1 MSNSFS
7 LYELSR
13 SYREAFNNL
22 EVDEATGEIT
32 NFADIDFIE
41 SSFEDKA
48 INCALYIKG
57 LDAEIEAYK
66 TEEER
71 LKNWRKAAEKKRESF
86 MEYIES
92 CMDEVGKVKIQDA
105 RARLSFRKSEQLV
118 VDDPDMLPRKF
129 IVVKTEEKPD
139 KTAIKA
145 AIKAGIEISGAH
157 IETCR
162 NLQIK

>member
-7 LYELSR
+7 LYELSQE
-13 SYREAFNNL
+13 YRDAFENL

-32 NFADIDFIE
+32 NFSDIDFIE

-66 TEEER
+66 NEEER
-71 LKNWRKAAEKKRESF
+71 LKNWRKSAETKRAGF
-86 MEYIES
+86 MQYIES
-92 CMDEVGKVKIQDA
+92 CMDEVGKTKIQDA
-105 RARLSFRKSEQLV
+105 RARLSFRKSEQV
-118 VDDPDMLPRKF
+118 IVDDPDMLPRKF

-145 AIKAGIEISGAH
+145 AIKAGTDISGAH
-157 IETCR
+157 IESRR

>member
-7 LYELSR
+7 LYQLSR
-13 SYREAFNNL
+13 AYQEAFENL

-92 CMDEVGKVKIQDA
+92 CMDEVGKTKIQDP

-145 AIKAGIEISGAH
+145 AIKAGTEISGAH
-157 IETCR
+157 IESCR

>member
-1 MSNSFS
+1 MSIS

-13 SYREAFNNL
+13 EYIEAFDNL

-48 INCALYIKG
+48 VNCALYIKG
-57 LDAEIEAYK
+57 LDAEIDAYK
-66 TEEER
+66 VEEDR
-71 LKNWRKAAEKKRESF
+71 LKNWRKAAEKKRDSF
-86 MEYIES
+86 IKYIES
-92 CMDEVGKVKIQDA
+92 CMDEVGKSKIQDP
-105 RARLSFRKSEQLV
+105 RARLSFRKSEQLI
-118 VDDPDMLPRKF
+118 VDDLDMLPRKF
-129 IVVKTEEKPD
+129 IAIKTEEKPD

-145 AIKAGIEISGAH
+145 AIKAGAGISGAH

>member
-1 MSNSFS
+1 MSNTLS
-7 LYELSR
+7 LYELSQC
-13 SYREAFNNL
+13 YRDAFDNL
-22 EVDEATGEIT
+22 EIDEATGEIT
-32 NFADIDFIE
+32 NFADVDFLD

-92 CMDEVGKVKIQDA
+92 CMDEVGKTKIQDP
-105 RARLSFRKSEQLV
+105 RARLSFRKSEQLI

-145 AIKAGIEISGAH
+145 AIKAGTEISGAH
-157 IETCR
+157 IENCR